1 MEKGGAVMA
10 TDVLWDDELE
20 DLTTRA
26 IAVHGEEAI
35 FAVTDRTIHELVV
48 KQGGA
53 TRASD
58 IKTALK
64 TELRRLLKPH

>member
-1 MEKGGAVMA
+1 MRGVMA

-26 IAVHGEEAI
+26 IAVHGVEAI
-35 FAVTDRTIHELVV
+35 FAVTDRTIHELVM
-48 KQGGA
+48 KQGSA
-53 TRASD
+53 TTASD

-64 TELRRLLKPH
+64 VELRRLLQPH